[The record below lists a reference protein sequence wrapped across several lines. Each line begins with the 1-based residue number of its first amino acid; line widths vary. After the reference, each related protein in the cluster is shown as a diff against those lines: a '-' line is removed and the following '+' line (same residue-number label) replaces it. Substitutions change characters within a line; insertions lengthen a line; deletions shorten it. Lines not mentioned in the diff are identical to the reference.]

1 VKPRWTHVPPSV
13 PGFYW
18 LRVTGEFE
26 PEIVRVF
33 ELQGSLQIHICG
45 SEQPAP
51 LEGGQ
56 HEWFGPLLP
65 PS

>member
-1 VKPRWTHVPPSV
+1 MKPRWTSASPTV

-18 LRVTGEFE
+18 LRVAGEFD
-26 PEIVRVF
+26 PELVRVV
-33 ELQGSLQIHICG
+33 ELQGTLHIHICG
-45 SEQPAP
+45 SEQSAP

-56 HEWFGPLLP
+56 HEWFGPISP